1 MMNHR
6 RPTPRPAR
14 CLRAFWRVDPAER
27 ERGSST
33 VEFVICAVLMVFML
47 LAIVQIALYV
57 HLRSVAV
64 TAARH
69 GVDQVRVLDGSTD
82 AGITAANEF
91 LDQAGSS
98 LDARSVTAA
107 RSAVVSSVTVSGGIV
122 AVIPLLNLHVSV
134 TAQAPTEG
142 LVP

>member
-1 MMNHR
+1 MNHR
-6 RPTPRPAR
+6 RPTPHPVR
-14 CLRAFWRVDPAER
+14 CRRAFRRVDPAER

-47 LAIVQIALYV
+47 LAIVQIALYF

-107 RSAVVSSVTVSGGIV
+107 RSAVVSSVTVSGGVV

-134 TAQAPTEG
+134 TARAPTEV

>member
-1 MMNHR
+1 MKSS
-6 RPTPRPAR
+6 RPSTRSRLGRLAS
-14 CLRAFWRVDPAER
+14 WRVDPTER

-33 VEFVICAVLMVFML
+33 VEFVIAAALMVFL
-47 LAIVQIALYV
+47 LMAIIQFAVYF

-82 AGITAANEF
+82 AGISAANQF

-98 LDARSVTAA
+98 LDIRHVTAA
-107 RSAVVSSVTVSGGIV
+107 RTPTRSTVTVTGAVV
-122 AVIPLLNLHVSV
+122 AVIPFVYMHISV
-134 TAQAPTEG
+134 TATGPTE
-142 LVP
+142 VPT